1 MIDISVI
8 IPVYNAAP
16 LIRRCL
22 DSVLAQKGEF
32 TYEVLLVDDGST
44 DESVEIINSYENPDF
59 KLFQQKN
66 AGPAAARNVGIF
78 NAQGKYIAFL
88 DADDYWEN
96 SYIEE
101 TVKFLKEHEKCI
113 AVSVVCENRAI
124 SGNSYNP
131 FSFAG
136 NIKGYCVRGELQT
149 YEYAPFVLSDFY
161 GYWAKE
167 CHVGTCSTTIA
178 SSIAKGICMRED
190 LRISEDYEFWLLL
203 ASYGSWGVVPK
214 PLYVSD
220 GTEIVKTQEDW
231 LAKMKRRWENAPSI
245 EEWERR
251 IIERRPDIVSD
262 LGYKYAI
269 GRISRNLTY
278 CQLLSDRISLA
289 RSEAKKYG
297 AYFPKDTIGRLMNA
311 AKHTSLT
318 WWCLCK
324 FLKYREYHRIR

>member
-22 DSVLAQKGEF
+22 DSVLAQKGGF

-59 KLFQQKN
+59 KLFQQRN

-88 DADDYWEN
+88 DADDYWED
-96 SYIEE
+96 SFFEATIP
-101 TVKFLKEHEKCI
+101 FLENHRECI
-113 AVSVVCENRAI
+113 AVSVGQKHLTI
-124 SGNSYNP
+124 SGN
-131 FSFAG
+131 
-136 NIKGYCVRGELQT
+136 NIAPTCIGEYDAAL
-149 YEYAPFVLSDFY
+149 VLSDFFDFW
-161 GYWAKE
+161 GKWMHVCTGSIVLSAICAKE
-167 CHVGTCSTTIA
+167 IGGQRT
-178 SSIAKGICMRED
+178 D
-190 LRISEDYEFWLLL
+190 LRITEDLEFWAVL
-203 ASYGSWGVVPK
+203 STYGDFGLVPRV
-214 PLYVSD
+214 LFTSD
-220 GTEIVKTQEDW
+220 GTNLVENNADW

-324 FLKYREYHRIR
+324 FLKYREYHRIK